1 MSAIRT
7 AADFEASR
15 AALERAVGSSCAG
28 QDYWPRAI
36 VAGIDAAL
44 EFAAESPGA
53 AQVLTERAGERWK
66 EREPRFTAMVERFAR
81 LLARGAPPANPRLPS
96 PQGVVI
102 CIVKLVNL
110 RIESGRPQEVR
121 ELAPDLA
128 FLALLPFVGFA
139 GAQRWSQLTAAA

>member
-1 MSAIRT
+1 MTAIPT
-7 AADFEASR
+7 AADFESSR

-28 QDYWPRAI
+28 QDDWPRAI

-44 EFAAESPGA
+44 EFAAESPAA

-66 EREPRFTAMVERFAR
+66 EREPRFTAMVERFAG

-96 PQGVVI
+96 PQGVVL

-110 RIESGRPQEVR
+110 RIFFS
-121 ELAPDLA
+121 
-128 FLALLPFVGFA
+128 
-139 GAQRWSQLTAAA
+139 